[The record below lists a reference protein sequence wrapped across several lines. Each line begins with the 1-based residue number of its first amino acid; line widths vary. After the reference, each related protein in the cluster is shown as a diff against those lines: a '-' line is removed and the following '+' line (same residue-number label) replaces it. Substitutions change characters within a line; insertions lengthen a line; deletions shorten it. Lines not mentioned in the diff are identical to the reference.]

1 MNNGTIII
9 IDGNSL
15 INRAYYA
22 MQRPMITKD
31 GVYTQG
37 IYGFFNMLL
46 KMLDDYDPGY
56 IAVAWDRKT
65 PTFRHDAYAG
75 YKAGRRKMP
84 PELAM
89 EIPIMKDVL
98 SSMNITNLEI
108 DKFEADDIIGTV
120 ASRAEKEGYGP
131 LIITGDRDAL
141 QLASDITRVL
151 ITKKGISEF
160 ELYDAKKVEERYEM
174 TPKQFIDLKGLMG
187 DSSDNIPGIPGVGE
201 KTGIKLI
208 KQFGSI
214 EEMLT
219 RTDEIK
225 PDSLKEK
232 VETFSAQALESKRL
246 ATIITEVPIEFDI
259 ESMKIEDPFN
269 EKLVKMLSDLEF
281 YSFLKRLH
289 LSAPAKEPAKGTDRV
304 SEITEKIE
312 ISDEKGL
319 SALDAIERGS
329 EVFIKVFSDGSHIH
343 APEITGIS
351 MIGGG
356 RYYHINC
363 AGREDVLVKTVDFLK
378 EGGFKFSGHSL
389 CETYYALMFRGM
401 THFDTAHDTEVAAY
415 VIDPS
420 KSNYSLKVQYMEK
433 FGTEIPDE
441 KEYSESTAQ
450 TDLFSDN
457 SGREAEYGFTFLSA
471 ARDIAPIQREQI
483 KKDGLSEVFERA
495 ELPLVG
501 VLASM
506 QYEGFRVD
514 RDSLAAFGRELDAQI
529 DVLSKEIYER
539 AGEEFNINSPSQL
552 GVILFEK
559 MGLPA
564 GKKTKT
570 GYSTS
575 ADVLEKIRGKDPIV
589 QMILNYRSLTK
600 LKSTYVDG
608 LIPLIGD
615 GEKIRPHFRQ
625 TVAAT
630 GRISCTEPNL
640 QNIPVRDEYGRL
652 LRKSFIPR
660 GDDFILV
667 GSDYSQIE
675 LRVLAHLS
683 EDENLI
689 KAFNNG
695 EDIHRA
701 TAARVFGIDYDKV
714 TPLDRSRAKAVNFG
728 VIYGMSGFGL
738 SEELHISRKD
748 AENYIKD
755 YFSKHEAVKKFM
767 DGEVASA
774 KEKGYTTTIL
784 GRRRYIHELKSSNF
798 MTRSLGERLA
808 MNSPIQGS
816 AADIIKLAMISVHE
830 ALRERGMKSRLILQV
845 HDELILDVPED
856 EKDQAEKLLT
866 DCMENVM
873 ELKVKLECS
882 LNSGKTW
889 YDLK

>member
-1 MNNGTIII
+1 MNAMIVI

-37 IYGFFNMLL
+37 VYGFFNMLL
-46 KMLDDYDPGY
+46 KIFDDYDPEY
-56 IAVAWDRKT
+56 IAVAWDRKA
-65 PTFRHDAYAG
+65 PTFRHDEYAD

-89 EIPIMKDVL
+89 EIPVMKDVL
-98 SSMNITNLEI
+98 SAMNITNLEI
-108 DKFEADDIIGTV
+108 EKFEADDIIGTV
-120 ASRAEKEGYGP
+120 ARRAENEGYDP
-131 LIITGDRDAL
+131 LIITGDKDSL
-141 QLASDITRVL
+141 QLVTDITKVL
-151 ITKKGISEF
+151 FTRKGISEYT
-160 ELYDAKKVEERYEM
+160 LYDKDTFEKEYGI
-174 TPKQFIDLKGLMG
+174 TPTQFIDLKGLMG
-187 DSSDNIPGIPGVGE
+187 DPSDNIPGIPGVGE
-201 KTGIKLI
+201 KTGVKLI
-208 KQFGSI
+208 RQFGSI
-214 EEMLT
+214 EEILAH
-219 RTDEIK
+219 TDEIK

-232 VETFSAQALESKRL
+232 VETFSAQALSSKKL
-246 ATIITEVPIEFDI
+246 ATIITEVPIDF
-259 ESMKIEDPFN
+259 KIENFKIKNPFN
-269 EKLVKMLSDLEF
+269 EKLVNKLSELEF

-289 LSAPAKEPAKGTDRV
+289 LSAATADGSGTPGRQD
-304 SEITEKIE
+304 EITEKIE
-312 ISDEKGL
+312 IKTAEEL
-319 SALDAIERGS
+319 SALREIERGS
-329 EVFIKVFSDGSHIH
+329 EVFIRVFSDESHIH

-351 MIGGG
+351 LIASG
-356 RYYHINC
+356 RYYHVDC
-363 AGREDVLVKTVDFLK
+363 CGRDDVLSGAVSILK
-378 EGGFKFSGHSL
+378 DGGFRFAGHSL

-401 THFDTAHDTEVAAY
+401 TRFDTSHDSEVAAY

-420 KSNYSLKVQYMEK
+420 KSNYSLRTQFLET
-433 FGTEIPDE
+433 FHAEIPDE
-441 KEYSESTAQ
+441 KEYAQSTAQ
-450 TDLFSDN
+450 TDMFSYN
-457 SGREAEYGFTFLSA
+457 SARESEYGLTFLSA
-471 ARDIAPIQREQI
+471 SRDLMPVQ
-483 KKDGLSEVFERA
+483 KKKIEDDDLATVYEKV
-495 ELPLVG
+495 ELPLIEVM
-501 VLASM
+501 ASM
-506 QYEGFRVD
+506 QFEGFRVD
-514 RDSLAAFGRELDAQI
+514 RNSLADFGKELDVQI
-529 DVLSKEIYER
+529 DQLTGSIYDR
-539 AGEEFNINSPSQL
+539 AGVEFNINSPSQL
-552 GVILFEK
+552 GEILFGRL
-559 MGLPA
+559 GLPA
-564 GKKTKT
+564 GKKTKK
-570 GYSTS
+570 GYSTN
-575 ADVLEKIRGKDPIV
+575 AEVLEKIKDEDPIV
-589 QMILNYRSLTK
+589 QMILDYRSLTK

-608 LIPLIGD
+608 LMPLIGD
-615 GEKIRPHFRQ
+615 GERIRPHFRQ

-652 LRKSFIPR
+652 LRKAFIPR
-660 GDDFILV
+660 SDDSVLV

-683 EDENLI
+683 GDENLI
-689 KAFNNG
+689 RAFNNG

-774 KEKGYTTTIL
+774 KEKGFTTTIL
-784 GRRRYIHELKSSNF
+784 GRRRYIHELRSSNF

-816 AADIIKLAMISVHE
+816 AADIIKLAMISVHN
-830 ALRERGMKSRLILQV
+830 ALREHGMRSRLILQV
-845 HDELILDVPED
+845 HDELILDVPEEEQ
-856 EKDQAEKLLT
+856 EKAEKLLT

-873 ELKVKLECS
+873 QLKVRLECS